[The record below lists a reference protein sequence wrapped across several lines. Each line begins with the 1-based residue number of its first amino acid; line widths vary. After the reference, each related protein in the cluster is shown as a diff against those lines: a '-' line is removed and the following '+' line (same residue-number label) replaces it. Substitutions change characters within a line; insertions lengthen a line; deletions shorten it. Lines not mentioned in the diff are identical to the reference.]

1 MVSANKSEHQRAGR
15 AWPEKCR
22 VVLDPVSLWIT
33 FAVNAGT
40 FQLLAM
46 YSTRRGGRIS
56 GIGHE
61 TPRKRRIGRLSR
73 VRNVVLYYYII

>member
-1 MVSANKSEHQRAGR
+1 MVSANKSEHQRARR

-33 FAVNAGT
+33 FAVDAGT
-40 FQLLAM
+40 FRLLAV
-46 YSTRRGGRIS
+46 YTTRREGRIT

-61 TPRKRRIGRLSR
+61 TPRKRRIGRVSK
-73 VRNVVLYYYII
+73 VKKVVLYYYII